1 MIDIDIPNRTINVRI
16 SDEELAKRR
25 EAMNAK
31 GKDAWKPI
39 GRNRVVSA
47 ALESLC
53 GDDHFGITRRGTRCN
68 FVG

>member
-39 GRNRVVSA
+39 GRNRVVSYRSQA
-47 ALESLC
+47 A
-53 GDDHFGITRRGTRCN
+53 
-68 FVG
+68 